1 MRGCGGECKDAG
13 TPLAVAA
20 TCEHE
25 VSLLQ
30 RADVEPRGR
39 AADPGQVTQDPVH
52 FQRIGDDGE
61 DFNLVAAVRA
71 DKGIFAIDL
80 SR

>member
-1 MRGCGGECKDAG
+1 MRGCGGECEDSR

-30 RADVEPRGR
+30 RAEVEPRGR
-39 AADPGQVTQDPVH
+39 AADPGRVTEDPVDLEWV
-52 FQRIGDDGE
+52 GDDGE
-61 DFNLVAAVRA
+61 DFDLVAAVRA
-71 DKGIFAIDL
+71 DKGIFSIDL
-80 SR
+80 